1 MLEKMIFGRFIPG
14 DSFIHR
20 LDARAKLIFVFLFIA
35 VVFIANNWITYG
47 ILVAF
52 TFLIIRMS
60 RIRLYFLINGLKPV
74 VILIIFT
81 FLLHLF
87 FTREGAIIFE
97 WKFVKIYEEGLRQ
110 GIFISIRF
118 FVLVILTSILTLTT
132 TPISIT
138 DALETLL
145 NPLKKWKLPVHELA
159 LMMSISL
166 RFIPTLMDET
176 DKIMKAQMARGSD
189 MTTGSMKERMNAIVP
204 LLIPLFVSAFKRA
217 EDLATAMEVR
227 GYKGGEGRTRYR
239 KLEWATKDTVI
250 IVTLLIL
257 AIVLV
262 YFRSVM
268 EVYDMRLRAII
279 SYDGNAF
286 SGYQVQPGKR
296 TVQLELERVL
306 QIMHKGTIVK
316 VVASGRTDAGV
327 HATGQVIH
335 FDSPLTL
342 PMDRW
347 RTALNVQLPGDI
359 RVLSVEQ
366 VQDDFHARYDAIG
379 KTYRYIWSLNEVHSP
394 FERNYSVHV
403 ERYKPNIDWMKEASV
418 HLLGTHDFSSF
429 CAV

>member
-1 MLEKMIFGRFIPG
+1 MLEKMIFGRYIPG

-35 VVFIANNWITYG
+35 VVFIANNWITYA

-87 FTREGAIIFE
+87 FTREGAVIFE
-97 WKFVKIYEEGLRQ
+97 WKFLKIYEEGLRQ

-239 KLEWATKDTVI
+239 KLEWAAKDTVI
-250 IVTLLIL
+250 IVILLLL
-257 AIVLV
+257 AIVLF
-262 YFRSVM
+262 YFRS
-268 EVYDMRLRAII
+268 
-279 SYDGNAF
+279 
-286 SGYQVQPGKR
+286 
-296 TVQLELERVL
+296 
-306 QIMHKGTIVK
+306 
-316 VVASGRTDAGV
+316 
-327 HATGQVIH
+327 
-335 FDSPLTL
+335 
-342 PMDRW
+342 
-347 RTALNVQLPGDI
+347 
-359 RVLSVEQ
+359 
-366 VQDDFHARYDAIG
+366 
-379 KTYRYIWSLNEVHSP
+379 
-394 FERNYSVHV
+394 
-403 ERYKPNIDWMKEASV
+403 
-418 HLLGTHDFSSF
+418 
-429 CAV
+429 